1 MSQYQVTGDELKS
14 MILTFENFGKSRDW
28 MQQASQIRSKT
39 TIILKQKYEES
50 QNISIQYTYLPLVE
64 EFIQEWGVDFVPS
77 DIERNLEIARQ
88 FLVKSPP
95 NPVIVHSLQKHLHD
109 VITDELLIALY
120 HENEEVHVA
129 INRENGECINPECI
143 NGECNF
149 IDTNLLSG
157 NKDGECNADKLDQK
171 NEQSKPLFSDDVPF
185 EWPTQNDE
193 PEPLFSDDEKIT
205 DDEPCI
211 FIVLNRENKAN

>member
-1 MSQYQVTGDELKS
+1 MPPYQITGDGLKS
-14 MILTFENFGKSRDW
+14 MTLEFEDFGKSRVW
-28 MQQASQIRSKT
+28 ERQVTKIRSKT
-39 TIILKQKYEES
+39 TIIQKQKYEES
-50 QNISIQYTYLPLVE
+50 QNISIQYIYIPLVE

-77 DIERNLEIARQ
+77 DIEFNLESARQ

-95 NPVIVHSLQKHLHD
+95 NPIIVHSLRKHLHD

-120 HENEEVHVA
+120 HENEEVHIA
-129 INRENGECINPECI
+129 INRENGECINPDCK

-157 NKDGECNADKLDQK
+157 NKNGECNTNELDQE
-171 NEQSKPLFSDDVPF
+171 NEQAEPLFSNNVPF

-205 DDEPCI
+205 DEELC
-211 FIVLNRENKAN
+211 IVLNHENKAN